1 MSHLEWN
8 LTHRQNIWGS
18 MNKAKVFSQWPKSQ
32 EFDRSF
38 QTGKMSLCGEGSS
51 SNKTKLV
58 TIHFEASLE
67 EGKKKRK

>member
-1 MSHLEWN
+1 M
-8 LTHRQNIWGS
+8 
-18 MNKAKVFSQWPKSQ
+18 AK
-32 EFDRSF
+32 EFGHSF

-67 EGKKKRK
+67 GGKKKEEITNVIKHKKVKLSSKQKVSFCLKF